1 LRLQVIQIVW
11 GRRVPKYSNHAP
23 SLFFTIFFTTAVV
36 ERERKKEKKKKR
48 AQPHIDRRNFRL
60 CLSIAAVDV

>member
-23 SLFFTIFFTTAVV
+23 SLFFTIFFTAVVV
-36 ERERKKEKKKKR
+36 ERERKEKEKKSAATHR
-48 AQPHIDRRNFRL
+48 SSEFPAL